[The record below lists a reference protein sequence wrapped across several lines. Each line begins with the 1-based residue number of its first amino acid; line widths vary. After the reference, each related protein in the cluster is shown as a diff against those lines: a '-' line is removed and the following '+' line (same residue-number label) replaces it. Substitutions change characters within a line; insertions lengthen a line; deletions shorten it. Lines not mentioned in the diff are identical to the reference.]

1 MSANAILIAA
11 REMLIVVLLLMSPFL
26 LVAILTSFV
35 IGLFQASARLNDL
48 TLSFIPRFAAVMLV
62 VYFAASW
69 AAGQMTG
76 YIERSAVAMRAIL
89 E

>member
-1 MSANAILIAA
+1 LTAV

-26 LVAILTSFV
+26 LIAILTSFV
-35 IGLFQASARLNDL
+35 MGLLQASTRLNDL
-48 TLSFIPRFAAVMLV
+48 TLSFIPRFAAVMLM

-69 AAGQMTG
+69 ATGQMTG